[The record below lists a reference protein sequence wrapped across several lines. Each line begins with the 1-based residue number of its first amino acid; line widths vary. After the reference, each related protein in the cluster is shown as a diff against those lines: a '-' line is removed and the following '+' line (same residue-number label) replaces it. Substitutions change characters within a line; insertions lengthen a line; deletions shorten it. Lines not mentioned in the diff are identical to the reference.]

1 MPDADRA
8 VIEERK
14 ITQYLLNAAH
24 PDNGGK
30 ARYFNSLGFTAAG
43 WPVLAEAL
51 HQHARDAEVLR
62 CVESQ
67 HGCKYVL
74 DGPIQTPHR
83 VAATIRSIWIVDL
96 TKQVPRQVTAYPRA
110 RLEQP

>member
-1 MPDADRA
+1 MRMPDVDRA
-8 VIEERK
+8 VVEERK

-30 ARYFNSLGFTAAG
+30 AGFFNSLGFTVAG

-51 HQHARDAEVLR
+51 RAHARDAEVLR

-74 DGPIQTPHR
+74 DGPIETPDR
-83 VAATIRSIWIVDL
+83 IMATIRSIWIVDL
-96 TKQVPRQVTAYPRA
+96 TKQVPRLVTAYPKA
-110 RLEQP
+110 

>member
-1 MPDADRA
+1 MRMPDVDRF
-8 VIEERK
+8 VVEERK

-30 ARYFNSLGFTAAG
+30 ARFFDSLGFTVAG

-51 HQHARDAEVLR
+51 QEHARDAEVLR

-74 DGPIQTPHR
+74 DGPIETPR
-83 VAATIRSIWIVDL
+83 RIMATIRSIWIVDL
-96 TKQVPRQVTAYPRA
+96 TKRVPRLVTAYPTA
-110 RLEQP
+110 